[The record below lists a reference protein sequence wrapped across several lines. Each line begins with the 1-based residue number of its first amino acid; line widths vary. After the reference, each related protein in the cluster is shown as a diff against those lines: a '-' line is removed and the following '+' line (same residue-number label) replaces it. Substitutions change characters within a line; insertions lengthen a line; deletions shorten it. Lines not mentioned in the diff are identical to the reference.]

1 MFGKENFNKKLTE
14 IILDCCFAMQ
24 LCEIS
29 KKIVNNHDE
38 ASIVEAMGHLFYD
51 MTEYLEARDISFGSV
66 ESVAMAI
73 YKEAE
78 KQREAE

>member
-1 MFGKENFNKKLTE
+1 MFDKANYYKQLTE
-14 IILDCCFAMQ
+14 ILLDGCFAMQ
-24 LCEIS
+24 LCEIG

-38 ASIVEAMGHLFYD
+38 ASIVEAMGHLLYD

-73 YKEAE
+73 HKEAE
-78 KQREAE
+78 KEK